1 MAGVV
6 HAVAYSLLLLNTDLH
21 VAELSTRM
29 SRNQFVRNTL
39 SAIQMQVHPN
49 GSNSDFDSSSGRQGS
64 DHISGT
70 PGKSIKR
77 SDSMTSWS
85 SLSRDGV
92 PGLSKTLLPQV
103 NDSTSSFLAVSNDQ
117 GGNGGVTTMYDRNWE
132 NDMEAMLK
140 VSRTAMS
147 PPIPKLSESIGNVY
161 GHKKPASP
169 ATSGHFRAG
178 IHFFSLTSRDVIA
191 QSQHSWPT

>member
-1 MAGVV
+1 M
-6 HAVAYSLLLLNTDLH
+6 AYSLLLLNTDLH

-64 DHISGT
+64 DHTGGT
-70 PGKSIKR
+70 PGKRIKR

-92 PGLSKTLLPQV
+92 PGLSQTLSPQV

-117 GGNGGVTTMYDRNWE
+117 KENGGATVLYDRNWE

-140 VSRTAMS
+140 VSRIVMG
-147 PPIPKLSESIGNVY
+147 PPVPKLNETIGNVY

-169 ATSGHFRAG
+169 ATAGYFGAG
-178 IHFFSLTSRDVIA
+178 IHFFSLTSRDAVA
-191 QSQHSWPT
+191 

>member
-1 MAGVV
+1 MIGVV

-21 VAELSTRM
+21 VAELSTHM

-64 DHISGT
+64 DHIGGT
-70 PGKSIKR
+70 PGKRIKR

-85 SLSRDGV
+85 SLSRDNV
-92 PGLSKTLLPQV
+92 PGLSQTLSPQV

-117 GGNGGVTTMYDRNWE
+117 KENGGSTVLYDRNWE

-140 VSRTAMS
+140 V
-147 PPIPKLSESIGNVY
+147 N
-161 GHKKPASP
+161 H
-169 ATSGHFRAG
+169 
-178 IHFFSLTSRDVIA
+178 
-191 QSQHSWPT
+191 Q